1 MRANG
6 APRTGAV
13 FYCRGGDDS
22 PPLSPLKNLARLCL
36 DAIGPDLFWYL
47 PEVLTSVLCRFET
60 NQALEH
66 VLAEAAAAQVA
77 ANISAEIA
85 LIQQPFV

>member
-1 MRANG
+1 MPSG
-6 APRTGAV
+6 RTFFG
-13 FYCRGGDDS
+13 
-22 PPLSPLKNLARLCL
+22 
-36 DAIGPDLFWYL
+36 IW